1 MILVALLSGCT
12 NNMDQFRE
20 EAIICAAD
28 NTITKDEYDKLVGHI
43 ETSDEAYFDLY
54 KTNTKADNSKVI
66 KELLKYF
73 KVKKVNITESDIWKP
88 ITLSKQEKF
97 YINVFLENSGSMNGY
112 LDDPNT
118 QFKNSIYSLLT
129 RLKLFDNSLGLNL
142 SLINKSDQL
151 LYPNATN
158 NDLVKFKDILNPAS
172 FSKISKGKTG
182 ESDLNDLMNRSLAKS
197 NKSNLSVFI
206 SDCIYSPGKNI
217 SDASQYLVEQKQ
229 GIFLNFATE
238 LKKRDLAVIILQ
250 LYGNFKG
257 TYYDH
262 LNNKINISSSI
273 SRPYY
278 IWFIGTENQ
287 INQIIS
293 SKKLEEIDG
302 GYVNKIVIQPIK
314 NLNQPKFKIISK
326 ATSGTFDKTELG
338 KKIISG
344 ASAATGNQNKG
355 QFGFNVAVDF
365 SGSLQDAKYFS
376 DTANYSLSNKGYSL
390 TIEEI
395 VDKTNPD
402 KIGFTHLLK
411 FETSKLKDETLKI
424 DIVGKTPK
432 WIYNS
437 TSINDTKI
445 LTDKFEKHKTFG
457 LKYLVEGVCD
467 VFYPKSNSNV
477 VNSISITIK
486 K

>member
-1 MILVALLSGCT
+1 MKYFYFLFIFPVLFLIVSTSASG
-12 NNMDQFRE
+12 QGRKE
-20 EAIICAAD
+20 AARPKAII
-28 NTITKDEYDKLVGHI
+28 
-43 ETSDEAYFDLY
+43 
-54 KTNTKADNSKVI
+54 I
-66 KELLKYF
+66 K
-73 KVKKVNITESDIWKP
+73 KP
-88 ITLSKQEKF
+88 EKF
-97 YINVFLENSGSMNGY
+97 NINVFLENSGSMNGY

-142 SLINKSDQL
+142 SLINKGDQL
-151 LYPNATN
+151 LYPNASN
-158 NDLVKFKDILNPAS
+158 SDVVKFKDILNPSS
-172 FSKISKGKTG
+172 FKQISAGKTG
-182 ESDLNDLMNRSLAKS
+182 ESDLNDLINRSLTKS
-197 NKSNLSVFI
+197 NKNNLSVFI

-217 SDASQYLVEQKQ
+217 PDATQYLAEQKQ

-250 LYGNFKG
+250 LFGNFKG

-262 LNNKINISSSI
+262 LNNKINIISSI

-287 INQIIS
+287 INQIIR

-302 GYVNKIVIQPIK
+302 GYKNKIIIQPIK
-314 NLNQPKFKIISK
+314 NINQPKFKIISK

-344 ASAATGNQNKG
+344 ASSSSGNQNKG

-365 SGSLQDAKYFS
+365 SESLQDSKYFL
-376 DTANYSLSNKGYSL
+376 DTDNYKLSSKEYSI

-395 VDKTNPD
+395 IDKTNPATL
-402 KIGFTHLLK
+402 GFTHILK
-411 FETSKLKDETLKI
+411 FKTSKLKDEILKI
-424 DIVGKTPK
+424 DIVGKTPS

-445 LTDKFEKHKTFG
+445 QTDNSEKQRTFG
-457 LKYLVEGVCD
+457 LKYLIDGVCD
-467 VFYPKSNSNV
+467 AFYPKSNSNTV
-477 VNSISITIK
+477 SSISITIK